1 MDKVP
6 CKLASASDSAVRLL
20 IGFLLALMSSLCPI
34 TTGLIPVPVDVILD
48 SLPRRDLFFD
58 WAEVVG
64 RFRDAPAALGG
75 RVVSP
80 GGIWF
85 LWSMRWAM
93 LSRTFLL

>member
-1 MDKVP
+1 M
-6 CKLASASDSAVRLL
+6 RLL
-20 IGFLLALMSSLCPI
+20 IGFLLALISSLCPVN
-34 TTGLIPVPVDVILD
+34 TGLIPVPVDVILD

-64 RFRDAPAALGG
+64 RFCDAPAALGG
-75 RVVSP
+75 RVVAP

-85 LWSMRWAM
+85 RWRMIWAM

>member
-1 MDKVP
+1 
-6 CKLASASDSAVRLL
+6 
-20 IGFLLALMSSLCPI
+20 MSSFCPFN
-34 TTGLIPVPVDVILD
+34 TGLIPVPVDVILD

-85 LWSMRWAM
+85 LRSMRWAM
-93 LSRTFLL
+93 LSRTFLR